1 MHERSNV
8 VGEKAEKRGAISP
21 LHRFI
26 HDYKG
31 LAAVEF
37 ALILPLMIA
46 FYFGGIEM
54 TNMLVANRRVTA
66 VAYTAAD
73 LTAQAASLND
83 SDIADIFAASAT
95 ILQPFSTAPLT
106 VRISSVVANAQNV
119 AQVAWSDGF
128 QISPRAVGSTV
139 TLPAGLTTPGSSVV
153 FVETAYGYA
162 SPIGEMVAGTVEFT
176 EPAYMKPRR
185 ATQISRTN

>member
-1 MHERSNV
+1 MPEQHKSNRD
-8 VGEKAEKRGAISP
+8 GTRKRGVISL

-37 ALILPLMIA
+37 ALILPLMIV
-46 FYFGGIEM
+46 FYFGGVEM

-73 LTAQAASLND
+73 LTAQSASLND

-153 FVETAYGYA
+153 FVETTYGYA
-162 SPIGEMVAGTVEFT
+162 SPIGEMVAGTVNFT
-176 EPAYMKPRR
+176 ETAYLKPRR
-185 ATQISRTN
+185 AVQISRTN

>member
-1 MHERSNV
+1 MQTNEM
-8 VGEKAEKRGAISP
+8 KMRGLISP

-46 FYFGGIEM
+46 FYFGGVEM

-73 LTAQAASLND
+73 LTAQSAALNN

-95 ILQPFSTAPLT
+95 ILQPFSTAPLK
-106 VRISSVVANAQNV
+106 VRISNIVADAQNV
-119 AQVAWSDGF
+119 AKVAWSDGF

-153 FVETAYGYA
+153 FVETTYGYT
-162 SPIGEMVAGTVEFT
+162 SPVGEMVAGTVNFSET
-176 EPAYMKPRR
+176 AYLKPRR
-185 ATQISRTN
+185 AVQISRTN

>member
-1 MHERSNV
+1 MHDRAPERAGV
-8 VGEKAEKRGAISP
+8 ILC

-46 FYFGGIEM
+46 FYFGGVEM

-73 LTAQAASLND
+73 LTAQSASLND

-95 ILQPFSTAPLT
+95 ILQPFSTTPLQ
-106 VRISSVVANAQNV
+106 VRISSVVANASNV
-119 AQVAWSDGF
+119 AEVAWSDGF
-128 QISPRAVGSTV
+128 QTAPLAVGSTV
-139 TLPAGLTTPGSSVV
+139 TLPTGLTTPGSSVV
-153 FVETAYGYA
+153 FVETTYDYA
-162 SPIGEMVAGTVEFT
+162 SPIGETVTGTISFSET
-176 EPAYMKPRR
+176 AYLKPRR
-185 ATQISRTN
+185 AVQITRTN